1 MNDRPGCAGVG
12 SGLVKGESSV
22 PDYGMTMA
30 LSAQV
35 SKGPIAPFGHG
46 RTPTTFCRGSMWRL
60 LRGQHYRLGSS
71 GSSMVSSPPSG
82 STT

>member
-1 MNDRPGCAGVG
+1 MNDRPGYAGVG

-35 SKGPIAPFGHG
+35 SKVPVAKA
-46 RTPTTFCRGSMWRL
+46 TQT
-60 LRGQHYRLGSS
+60 
-71 GSSMVSSPPSG
+71 
-82 STT
+82 